1 MVNKFK
7 VNGKLL
13 FLSLILAGTL
23 YPAGAQLGLSDLPAG
38 AKRYVQSDKYPGI
51 VIPYLGGKL
60 DSFLYAADSELQLS
74 DTVLQRC
81 INIAGDYDKDPAKTL
96 RALREYYSLSSDDE
110 ALILVDWAKL
120 ITQLSVLDET
130 VIVQQGEEKYRK
142 LTARY
147 AAAKEE
153 LDNRLSNNRN
163 LRVRRQGFAATR
175 QLIGYLDKEVK
186 AAEELHT
193 SSSLEAPD
201 PSLMI
206 DVPAKETTQ

>member
-1 MVNKFK
+1 MKAS
-7 VNGKLL
+7 KLIFL
-13 FLSLILAGTL
+13 FLILAGAL
-23 YPAGAQLGLSDLPAG
+23 HPAGAQLGFSDLPAD

-60 DSFLYAADSELQLS
+60 DSFLDAADNEFNLS
-74 DTVLQRC
+74 DAVLQKC

-110 ALILVDWAKL
+110 ALTLVDWAKL
-120 ITQLSVLDET
+120 ITRLSVLDET
-130 VIVQQGEEKYRK
+130 MIVQQGEEKYRG

-147 AAAKEE
+147 AAAKQE
-153 LDNRLSNNRN
+153 LDNRLSDDRN

-175 QLIGYLDKEVK
+175 QLISYLDKEVQSS
-186 AAEELHT
+186 EELHN

-206 DVPAKETTQ
+206 DIPAKEISP